1 MARAKDS
8 PDLQGHGGDVRDEA
22 LAWFVRMNS
31 GDATEADRARHAAWL
46 AADLRHRQEYAKLGG
61 IWSDLDAVRDPRSIT
76 PMPPVTPVISRRM
89 VLSGSIAAGLAGGYL
104 ALNGLPDF
112 LQSDEY
118 TGTGE
123 TRRATLED
131 GSTVDL
137 DADTAFALE
146 FDNQVRGIHL
156 QRGRAFFDVAADP
169 RPFRVRAEGGIITA
183 LGTRFSV
190 HLWDGSTTIAVEEHA
205 VTVQST
211 GLGEVRVEEG
221 ERISFG
227 NGAPGTVEPFDAYI
241 ETAWLRGKLIF
252 EDRPL
257 RQVLADVNRYRSGT
271 IQVTSD
277 RLLDMRVSG
286 IFDISNPDG
295 VLEAIENT
303 LPVRSTHV
311 TRYLVVL
318 RPA

>member
-104 ALNGLPDF
+104 TLNGLPDF

-205 VTVQST
+205 VTVQT
-211 GLGEVRVEEG
+211 AGLGEVRLEEG

-227 NGAPGTVEPFDAYI
+227 NGAPGIVEPFDADI